1 MARRFVSIWFRHLKT
16 DWFQLRRPALKDSPF
31 VLAITEHGR
40 KLVSAADPQAEAQG
54 IYSGGT
60 VADARAIIPE
70 LEVIDDIPG
79 IAEKLLTGLATWAIR
94 FTPSAAIDLPDGLL
108 LDSTGCA
115 HLWGGEEGYVGALRA
130 RLGAAGYDVR
140 IAMADTVGAAW
151 GLARY
156 RGIARDGGTRPV
168 DAGGLAAAR
177 AVDGTMVADGGQVWP
192 GVLAR
197 DCEAVLGLP
206 PAALRLEP
214 AILDKLQKLG
224 FVTIGDFAHLTRSA
238 LRRRFGPSLLL
249 RLDQAFGREGEGIQP
264 LHPAALY
271 EERLPCLEPISTA
284 TGIGIAIERLLGVLT
299 RRLEKEGKGLR
310 EAVLKTFRVDGKVAQ
325 VQIATNRPSHN
336 AIHLYKLFELKIVT
350 IEPGL
355 GIELF
360 VLEAP
365 KVEDLSPLQEQ
376 FWAGDQGPEAPAI
389 AELIDNLI
397 NRFGAESIVRYLPDE
412 HHWPERSVKRAVT
425 PDERPSISWRTDRP
439 RPVHLLAKPEPIE
452 VAAPVPD
459 YPPML
464 FKYRGKVHRIKKAD
478 GPERIEREWWLQ
490 EGPHRDYY
498 CVEDEEGARYWL
510 FRSGHYTG
518 DDMQRWFLHGFF
530 S

>member
-54 IYSGGT
+54 IYPGAT
-60 VADARAIIPE
+60 VADARAIIPD

-79 IAEKLLTGLATWAIR
+79 IAEKLLTGLASWAIR

-115 HLWGGEEGYVGALRA
+115 HLWGGEEEYVGVLGA

-140 IAMADTVGAAW
+140 IAMADTAGAAW

-156 RGIARDGGTRPV
+156 RVGDEIAPERQRVGMGRHE
-168 DAGGLAAAR
+168 G
-177 AVDGTMVADGGQVWP
+177 MVVVEGQGQV
-192 GVLAR
+192 
-197 DCEAVLGLP
+197 EAVLGLP
-206 PAALRLEP
+206 PVALRLEP
-214 AILDKLQKLG
+214 VILDKLQKLG
-224 FVTIGDFAHLTRSA
+224 FVCIGDFAHFTRSA

-249 RLDQAFGREGEGIQP
+249 RLDQAFGREREDVRP
-264 LHPAALY
+264 LHPAVVY

-284 TGIGIAIERLLGVLT
+284 TGIGIAIERLLGTLT
-299 RRLEKEGKGLR
+299 RRLEVGGKGLR
-310 EAVLKTFRVDGKVAQ
+310 EAVLKIFRVDGRVAQ
-325 VQIATNRPSHN
+325 VQITTNRPSHN
-336 AIHLYKLFELKIVT
+336 AVHLYKLFELRIVT

-365 KVEDLSPLQEQ
+365 KVEELSPLQEEI
-376 FWAGDQGPEAPAI
+376 WAGDRGSEAPAI

-397 NRFGAESIVRYLPDE
+397 NRFGSESISRFLPDE
-412 HHWPERSVKRAVT
+412 HHWPERSVKRALT
-425 PDERPSISWRTDRP
+425 PDEQPAIPWRTDRP
-439 RPVHLLAKPEPIE
+439 RPVHLLAAPEAIE

-464 FKYRGKVHRIKKAD
+464 FVYRGKVHRIKKAD
-478 GPERIEREWWLQ
+478 GPERIEREWWIQ

-498 CVEDEEGARYWL
+498 CVEDEEGGRYWI

-518 DDMQRWFLHGFF
+518 DNMQRWFLHGFF
-530 S
+530 P